1 MSLGCLQR
9 AVIEF
14 ASGATALYCL
24 APLQLW
30 RSVRDFLEQSH
41 MWTEEP
47 ILDDDGRVLLD
58 VEAVQREVD
67 DYAQKAYKAAKANK
81 DVSTAAPLWL
91 LAAQAKASR
100 MVQRNSS
107 PLRLPLH
114 YAL

>member
-1 MSLGCLQR
+1 
-9 AVIEF
+9 
-14 ASGATALYCL
+14 
-24 APLQLW
+24 
-30 RSVRDFLEQSH
+30 

-91 LAAQAKASR
+91 PAAQAKVSLL
-100 MVQRNSS
+100 VQCKSS
-107 PLRLPLH
+107 PLKLPLQ